1 VSDQPKETVL
11 VVDDEVNI
19 RKVLSTLLERAGYA
33 VVTAPDGSE
42 ALDTLASEQV
52 SVVVTDVKMRRVD
65 GMELLRRVRKDWP
78 DVPVIL
84 ITAFG
89 TVDLAVEALKAGA
102 FDFVTKPFDRTEI
115 RQVID
120 KAARQFRLNQEAVHA
135 GEERA
140 AGDRFGMVGDSAPM
154 RELFQLIARVADT
167 PTTVLLTG
175 ESGTGKELVARA
187 LHEHSSRK
195 KAPFIR
201 INCAAIPRELVESE
215 LFGHERGAFTGAVQ
229 SKPGRFELADGGTL
243 FLDEV
248 GEIPVESQVKLLRA
262 IQEGTFERVGG
273 VRTLKSDVRLVAA
286 TNRDLQGLIAEGRFR
301 EDLFYRLNVV
311 PLFLPPLRE
320 RGEDVPRLLRHAC
333 GRAARRLT
341 RPAPVFDDDAT
352 EVLCRYTW
360 PGNIRELENVVE
372 RTVLLSDSLVL
383 ETDDLPTELRK
394 AVSVAEAADHAAAP
408 VGGPNLIE
416 SAGLSL
422 KEAVRQGRVRIEREL
437 IARALQETGGNVT
450 HASQRLGIS
459 RKSLQLKMKELGLR
473 AGEGE
478 SSAG

>member
-1 VSDQPKETVL
+1 
-11 VVDDEVNI
+11 
-19 RKVLSTLLERAGYA
+19 
-33 VVTAPDGSE
+33 
-42 ALDTLASEQV
+42 
-52 SVVVTDVKMRRVD
+52 M
-65 GMELLRRVRKDWP
+65 
-78 DVPVIL
+78 
-84 ITAFG
+84 
-89 TVDLAVEALKAGA
+89 
-102 FDFVTKPFDRTEI
+102 TKPFDRTEL

-120 KAARQFRLNQEAVHA
+120 KAARQFRLNQDAVHA
-135 GEERA
+135 GEDRM
-140 AGDRFGMVGDSAPM
+140 AGGRFGMVGDSAPM
-154 RELFQLIARVADT
+154 RELFQLIERVADT
-167 PTTVLLTG
+167 PATVLLTG

-195 KAPFIR
+195 DGPFIR

-229 SKPGRFELADGGTL
+229 SKPGRFELADSGTL

-248 GEIPVESQVKLLRA
+248 GEIPLESQVKLLRA

-273 VRTLKSDVRLVAA
+273 VRTLQSDVRLVAA
-286 TNRDLQGLIAEGRFR
+286 TNRDLQALISEGRFR

-311 PLFLPPLRE
+311 PLFLPPLRD

-352 EVLCRYTW
+352 EVLCHYPW

-383 ETDDLPTELRK
+383 DTDDLPTEIRK
-394 AVSVAEAADHAAAP
+394 AVAVTPPPDLEAASAAAP
-408 VGGPNLIE
+408 DLIE
-416 SAGLSL
+416 SAGMSL
-422 KEAVRQGRVRIEREL
+422 KEAVRQGRARIEKEL

-473 AGEGE
+473 GGEAEGA
-478 SSAG
+478 S

>member
-1 VSDQPKETVL
+1 MSDDPRETVL

-19 RKVLSTLLERAGYA
+19 RKVLSTLLKRAGYS
-33 VVTAPDGSE
+33 VVTAADGSE
-42 ALDTLASEQV
+42 ALEALAAEAI
-52 SVVVTDVKMRRVD
+52 SVVVSDVKMPRTD
-65 GMELLRRVRKDWP
+65 GMELLRRVRKEWP

-89 TVDLAVEALKAGA
+89 TVDLAVEAIKAGA
-102 FDFVTKPFDRTEI
+102 FDFVTKPFDRTEL

-135 GEERA
+135 GEDRV

-154 RELFQLIARVADT
+154 RELFQLIERVADS
-167 PTTVLLTG
+167 PATVLLTG

-187 LHEHSSRK
+187 LHEYSSRK
-195 KAPFIR
+195 DEPFIR
-201 INCAAIPRELVESE
+201 INCAAISRELVESE

-248 GEIPVESQVKLLRA
+248 GEIPLESQVKLLRA

-273 VRTLKSDVRLVAA
+273 VRTLQSNVRLVAA

-320 RGEDVPRLLRHAC
+320 REDDVPRLLRHAC

-341 RPAPVFDDDAT
+341 RPAPVFDDAAT
-352 EVLCRYTW
+352 EVLCRYSW

-383 ETDDLPTELRK
+383 DTGDLPTEIRK
-394 AVSVAEAADHAAAP
+394 AVAVTPPPEHQGATAAP
-408 VGGPNLIE
+408 ELLE
-416 SAGLSL
+416 SSGLSL
-422 KEAVRQGRVRIEREL
+422 KEAVRQGRARIEKEL

-459 RKSLQLKMKELGLR
+459 GAVKGS
-473 AGEGE
+473 
-478 SSAG
+478 SSATARSYQPFE